1 MRERAERPWTGQP
14 GYMESTQDSLRHVDD
29 QPKDKTQPEPNEPE
43 AQPRPLIGAE
53 LSTPIYGLF
62 TLGILYT
69 LYVAHQIVLPIILAI
84 LTSLLLS
91 PLVKKFYV
99 SWRIPRMVSSLL
111 LVLLVLVSIVGVTYA
126 VATPVLKWAEDAPQ
140 GISRLLVGQSEI
152 RRQISKVTESAE
164 KVEKSMEELSDS
176 NKAKPTTVVL
186 QTESWRSQLMSKAR
200 NGIAGLLL
208 ALALTYFLLVGG
220 DRIIKNLVRQL
231 PRSQRRTVL
240 RITTDS
246 QHEIAQYLGVLA
258 LSNTVVGVATA
269 LMCWAAGLPDPAVW
283 GLVAGLA
290 RFIPYLGVILTI
302 SLLAVVS
309 AISLDVLWMMAIAP
323 VGYLLLTTLVGFF
336 IEPWVHGFRMAINP
350 VVIFV
355 AIFFFGWLWGP
366 VGVLLAVPLMTVIQ
380 VVLKQ
385 IPRLRPVYKVI
396 AR

>member
-1 MRERAERPWTGQP
+1 MDENNAN
-14 GYMESTQDSLRHVDD
+14 S
-29 QPKDKTQPEPNEPE
+29 
-43 AQPRPLIGAE
+43 AQNNSSDNLDRNADNAADAGPRPLISSE
-53 LSTPIYGLF
+53 LSTPIYGIF
-62 TLGILYT
+62 ALGILYT

-91 PLVKKFYV
+91 PVVKKLYV
-99 SWRIPRMVSSLL
+99 AFKVPRMVSA
-111 LVLLVLVSIVGVTYA
+111 LVLVLMVFAGIGGVTYA
-126 VATPVLKWAEDAPQ
+126 VATPVLKWAEEAPQ

-152 RRQISKVTESAE
+152 KRQISKVTESAE

-176 NKAKPTTVVL
+176 SQAKPTTVVL
-186 QTESWRSQLMSKAR
+186 KTESWRSQLMSKAR
-200 NGIAGLLL
+200 DGVAGLML

-220 DRIIKNLVRQL
+220 DRIIKNFVRQI
-231 PRSQRRTVL
+231 PRVQQKTAL
-240 RITTDS
+240 RITRDS
-246 QHEIAQYLGVLA
+246 QQQIAQYLGVLA
-258 LSNTVVGVATA
+258 LSNTAVGVATG
-269 LMCWAAGLPDPAVW
+269 LMCWAIGLPDPAVW
-283 GLVAGLA
+283 GLIAGLA

-309 AISLDVLWMMAIAP
+309 AISLDVVWMMGFAP
-323 VGYLLLTTLVGFF
+323 LGYLVLTTLVGFF

-355 AIFFFGWLWGP
+355 SIFFWGWLWGP

-385 IPRLRPVYKVI
+385 IPKLRPVYKVI

>member
-1 MRERAERPWTGQP
+1 MDQVQNR
-14 GYMESTQDSLRHVDD
+14 DSARIVDD
-29 QPKDKTQPEPNEPE
+29 QQTNNEPAE
-43 AQPRPLIGAE
+43 GGKRPLISSD

-91 PLVKKFYV
+91 PIVKKLYV
-99 SWRIPRMVSSLL
+99 TLRIPRMVSALF
-111 LVLLVLVSIVGVTYA
+111 LVLLVLAGIAGVTYA
-126 VATPVLKWAEDAPQ
+126 VATPVLKWAEEAPQ

-152 RRQISKVTESAE
+152 KRQISKVTESAE
-164 KVEKSMEELSDS
+164 KVEKSMEELSES
-176 NKAKPTTVVL
+176 SQAKPTTVVL
-186 QTESWRSQLMSKAR
+186 QTESWRSQLMSRAR

-208 ALALTYFLLVGG
+208 AMALTYFLLVGG
-220 DRIIKNLVRQL
+220 DRIVRNFVRQL
-231 PRSQRRTVL
+231 PKEQRKTVL
-240 RITTDS
+240 RITHDS

-258 LSNTVVGVATA
+258 LSNTAVGLATG

-283 GLVAGLA
+283 GLIAGLA

-323 VGYLLLTTLVGFF
+323 LGFLALTTLLGFF
-336 IEPWVHGFRMAINP
+336 IEPWVHGFRMALNP
-350 VVIFV
+350 VIIFV
-355 AIFFFGWLWGP
+355 SIFFWGWLWGP

-380 VVLKQ
+380 AVLKQ
-385 IPRLRPVYKVI
+385 IPKLRPVYRVI